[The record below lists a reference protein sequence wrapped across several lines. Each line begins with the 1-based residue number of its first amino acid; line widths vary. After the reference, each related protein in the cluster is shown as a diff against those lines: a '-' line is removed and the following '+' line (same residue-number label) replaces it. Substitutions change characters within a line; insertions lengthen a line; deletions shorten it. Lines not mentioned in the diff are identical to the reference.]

1 MGTGA
6 YKNGPENRGH
16 SSKVLTKPPVA
27 QKARLSETLHLQ
39 ASEAEIGEIA
49 VAHSHA
55 GARHQQAVDSGHQ
68 AAEHGSG
75 GREADGSSFGHC
87 RPLFRSAADCRVMI
101 WEQSTYTRCQQQS
114 ICLHGS
120 ILSFAMQ
127 HK

>member
-16 SSKVLTKPPVA
+16 SSKVLTRPPVA

-75 GREADGSSFGHC
+75 RREAVGSSFGPC
-87 RPLFRSAADCRVMI
+87 RPLFWAVAA
-101 WEQSTYTRCQQQS
+101 Y
-114 ICLHGS
+114 L
-120 ILSFAMQ
+120 AMLRA
-127 HK
+127 